1 MKDELITCLPYPRS
15 LFGLTI
21 SPKKRIGF
29 LFTNLSIFNFRE
41 NNNINNSDEWT
52 KWVKEN
58 GEARLVSEM
67 MYGAAQAYCMDNKVK
82 QKFTKAKLTAAIA
95 LSGAEVQKTIV
106 DAWQRSQTF
115 GLVESKKKQIAKA
128 S

>member
-1 MKDELITCLPYPRS
+1 M
-15 LFGLTI
+15 
-21 SPKKRIGF
+21 
-29 LFTNLSIFNFRE
+29 FTNLSIFNFRE